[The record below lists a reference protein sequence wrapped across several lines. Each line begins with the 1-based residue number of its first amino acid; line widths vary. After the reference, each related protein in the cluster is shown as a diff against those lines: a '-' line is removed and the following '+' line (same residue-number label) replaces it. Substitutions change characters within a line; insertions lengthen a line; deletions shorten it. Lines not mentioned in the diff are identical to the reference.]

1 MGFTYKSV
9 ARVDD
14 HRSLGGHHNGQQSI
28 HTDRI
33 KRNRDHVDAAREE
46 VVLNVARV
54 STSGNV
60 PVKMLGL
67 KDPLLNEWANLHDR
81 FDLMRSILSDVVTV
95 REHAGGVNPVDN
107 LHEGRVEDTTSELME
122 QKTALFTADAEE
134 LTGERLD
141 VIQDE
146 SSD

>member
-1 MGFTYKSV
+1 M
-9 ARVDD
+9 
-14 HRSLGGHHNGQQSI
+14 
-28 HTDRI
+28 
-33 KRNRDHVDAAREE
+33 
-46 VVLNVARV
+46 
-54 STSGNV
+54 
-60 PVKMLGL
+60 
-67 KDPLLNEWANLHDR
+67 LNEWANLHDR